1 MRKYTIGQVLYVL
14 IPNEL
19 LIHPVRVVEEVSR
32 KTLEGEEVKYTI
44 EVVNKGKKSRAQLN
58 DDVEVFEDI
67 TLAENHL
74 IANAIRAVNE
84 ICESARL
91 AAEKEFGVE
100 RIAQLPQSPTK
111 PLPAVVEDVKNVK
124 RKRSEGVRNQQT
136 VILDNGEVVKVTLP
150 SED

>member
-67 TLAENHL
+67 TVAENHL

-84 ICESARL
+84 ICESARI

-100 RIAQLPQSPTK
+100 RVSPPQ
-111 PLPAVVEDVKNVK
+111 PAPAIKSVVAEDVKNVK
-124 RKRSEGVRNQQT
+124 KKRGEGVRNQQT

>member
-67 TLAENHL
+67 TVAENHL

-84 ICESARL
+84 ICESARI

-100 RIAQLPQSPTK
+100 RVSPPQPAPTIK
-111 PLPAVVEDVKNVK
+111 SVVAEDVKNVK
-124 RKRSEGVRNQQT
+124 KKRGEGVRNQQT